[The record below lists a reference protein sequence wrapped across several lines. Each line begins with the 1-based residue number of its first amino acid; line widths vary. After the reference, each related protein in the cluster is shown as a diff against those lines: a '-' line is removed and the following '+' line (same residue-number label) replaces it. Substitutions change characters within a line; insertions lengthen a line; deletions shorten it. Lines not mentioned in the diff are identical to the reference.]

1 MVKRLLIDAT
11 HNEEVR
17 VAVVSNNSLEEF
29 DSETAN
35 KRLTKGNIYL
45 ARVIRVEPSLQAAF
59 VEYNNGRHGFLPF
72 AEIHPD
78 YYRIPIADRQN
89 IVESMAMESE
99 AETGIDSDFD
109 FNNSEATEITTS
121 ENENNADTNINA
133 SSQQAFEGQSEFEIN
148 QSETGSIQLDQTITD
163 DLPLVEQHVVLEDV
177 DFVPNSDFSKPL
189 EDELSSETTK
199 VAVKKKSP
207 GRKKT
212 IAESAG
218 FQDKKVSKAV
228 VKKKTKSKK
237 TDIKA
242 DDESLS
248 EELHIEPRAVES
260 VGFPEISTTEAIQID
275 LISVET
281 NAITES
287 TNDKLSRESMTE
299 ELAPVQSE
307 SGPTLEESV
316 ENEQEQEF
324 ESEIG
329 GEDTIGEDDVD
340 TDTSAEINEKR
351 NLRYRY
357 KIQEVIKR
365 RQIMLVQVVKEE
377 RGNKGASLT
386 SYLSLPGRYCVL
398 MPNSGHRI
406 GGVSRKISDNDDRR
420 RLRSLMKE
428 FEIPEGMSLIVRT
441 AGQERNK
448 SEIKRDYEYLL
459 RVWDE
464 IREKT
469 MTSSAPELVY
479 AEGDLIKRAIRDIY
493 DRDVEEVLIEGE
505 ESYKV
510 AKNFMKSL
518 IPSHAKKVKLYKD
531 PLQPIFHR
539 FSVEEQIEKMHQP
552 VVNLPSGGSIV
563 INHTEALVAIDVNS
577 GKSTRERNIDDTALK
592 TNLEAAAEI
601 GRQLRLRD
609 IGGIVVIDFID
620 MHDNA
625 NIASVERK
633 VRDALKSDRARIQVG
648 RISQFGLLE
657 LSRQRLRPSI
667 LESHSILCTHCHGT
681 GLVRSV
687 DSLALQTL
695 REIER
700 IVISGTSYEILVTVP
715 AGVDLFLLNQK
726 RNALVA
732 IEERYGVSIHIT
744 NSIDMISPNFTIEVL
759 SERPR
764 TLKIISDSGLKLSE
778 TDDLENTEED
788 DSDDELANTSEAEKE
803 DPALAARR
811 KSRRNNNR
819 RRRNNRRA
827 MQDGAENQS
836 DDTSEN
842 ASDAPSA
849 NVSETS
855 EVHNTNED
863 GNRRPRHNHAPRQ
876 RPDMANAEH
885 VDSTPLVSE
894 SPPSD
899 LSDESTS
906 PDADKTQE
914 RRHKTARGRRH
925 PYQRRQHNK
934 GPHNSTEPNSIE
946 KKIFEPKVAEP
957 RILDGQIAPD
967 AFSTSTKRPAE
978 LDKISRQ
985 PNENRKVDSVDGIA
999 GNPSL
1004 KKKDEPKKSKNWLR
1018 RFLDS

>member
-35 KRLTKGNIYL
+35 KKLTKGNIYL
-45 ARVIRVEPSLQAAF
+45 ARVVRVEPSLQAAF

-78 YYRIPIADRQN
+78 YYRIPVADRQSL
-89 IVESMAMESE
+89 VESMAL
-99 AETGIDSDFD
+99 
-109 FNNSEATEITTS
+109 
-121 ENENNADTNINA
+121 ENEVQANLASDTSDDNSDASGTSSVEEKLIESDLNADTSSVTEKAIEPDLNA
-133 SSQQAFEGQSEFEIN
+133 ESN
-148 QSETGSIQLDQTITD
+148 QEKAAEPIKVVATKTKHTPKVVPAETLSAPSVDLDQTPTLENELEAEATKRTD
-163 DLPLVEQHVVLEDV
+163 
-177 DFVPNSDFSKPL
+177 S
-189 EDELSSETTK
+189 
-199 VAVKKKSP
+199 KKKSP
-207 GRKKT
+207 PKKT
-212 IAESAG
+212 MAESTG
-218 FQDKKVSKAV
+218 IKIKRISKAV
-228 VKKKTKSKK
+228 NGKKEKAESEDDAETVPVIAEPIAETDSITAIDSSAPKANTTKTS
-237 TDIKA
+237 
-242 DDESLS
+242 
-248 EELHIEPRAVES
+248 VES
-260 VGFPEISTTEAIQID
+260 IEVTATSNSKNVQAASTTTEAASEISTSDDQ
-275 LISVET
+275 
-281 NAITES
+281 
-287 TNDKLSRESMTE
+287 
-299 ELAPVQSE
+299 
-307 SGPTLEESV
+307 LE
-316 ENEQEQEF
+316 F
-324 ESEIG
+324 DSEIG
-329 GEDTIGEDDVD
+329 GEDTIGSDDVENASVVES
-340 TDTSAEINEKR
+340 TEKR

-448 SEIKRDYEYLL
+448 SEIRRDYEYLL
-459 RVWDE
+459 RVWDD

-469 MTSSAPELVY
+469 IISSAPELVY

-531 PLQPIFHR
+531 SLQPIFHR

-552 VVNLPSGGSIV
+552 VVTLPSGGSIV

-592 TNLEAAAEI
+592 TNLEAAAEV

-620 MHDNA
+620 MHDSA

-657 LSRQRLRPSI
+657 LSRQRLRPSL
-667 LESHSILCTHCHGT
+667 LESHSVTCPHCLGS

-695 REIER
+695 RELER
-700 IVISGTSYEILVTVP
+700 TIISGNAYEILVTVP
-715 AGVDLFLLNQK
+715 LGVDLFLLNQK
-726 RNALVA
+726 RNAIVA

-744 NSIDMISPNFTIEVL
+744 SAHSMMSPNFSIDVQ
-759 SERPR
+759 SERAR
-764 TLKIISDSGLKLSE
+764 TLKIVSDTGLKTASSA
-778 TDDLENTEED
+778 DDLQSST
-788 DSDDELANTSEAEKE
+788 DSDDTSDETTEAAETGEDTANTLK
-803 DPALAARR
+803 R

-819 RRRNNRRA
+819 RRRNNRRMTQEGMA
-827 MQDGAENQS
+827 DEAAVFETTDENSNVAAEETNSGDSQKDSQEHQNRPRQHRVKAESAESETTTSESETVQTDEGSQDGER
-836 DDTSEN
+836 T
-842 ASDAPSA
+842 
-849 NVSETS
+849 
-855 EVHNTNED
+855 
-863 GNRRPRHNHAPRQ
+863 
-876 RPDMANAEH
+876 
-885 VDSTPLVSE
+885 
-894 SPPSD
+894 
-899 LSDESTS
+899 
-906 PDADKTQE
+906 E
-914 RRHKTARGRRH
+914 RRHKNTRGRRH

-934 GPHNSTEPNSIE
+934 GLHNSAESNVIE
-946 KKIFEPKVAEP
+946 KKIFEPKPLEP
-957 RILDGQIAPD
+957 RLLDGQIVSD
-967 AFSTSTKRPAE
+967 AFPAKNTAVIEKIARPQHDSRKAEAPESGSGTTPPKKRE
-978 LDKISRQ
+978 
-985 PNENRKVDSVDGIA
+985 
-999 GNPSL
+999 
-1004 KKKDEPKKSKNWLR
+1004 EPKKSKNWLR

>member
-35 KRLTKGNIYL
+35 KKLTKGNIYL
-45 ARVIRVEPSLQAAF
+45 ARVVRVEPSLQAAF

-78 YYRIPIADRQN
+78 YYRIPVADRQSL
-89 IVESMAMESE
+89 VESMALENE
-99 AETGIDSDFD
+99 AQPDISSNDDAEDSDTSTD
-109 FNNSEATEITTS
+109 NQDTENANNGIA
-121 ENENNADTNINA
+121 ENNELIQDAEPSKENKVKPAKAKSAEVAADKAVIA
-133 SSQQAFEGQSEFEIN
+133 PEAIS
-148 QSETGSIQLDQTITD
+148 
-163 DLPLVEQHVVLEDV
+163 LERT
-177 DFVPNSDFSKPL
+177 P
-189 EDELSSETTK
+189 SETTP
-199 VAVKKKSP
+199 AP
-207 GRKKT
+207 DL
-212 IAESAG
+212 ESEQA
-218 FQDKKVSKAV
+218 A
-228 VKKKTKSKK
+228 
-237 TDIKA
+237 
-242 DDESLS
+242 L
-248 EELHIEPRAVES
+248 
-260 VGFPEISTTEAIQID
+260 
-275 LISVET
+275 
-281 NAITES
+281 
-287 TNDKLSRESMTE
+287 
-299 ELAPVQSE
+299 
-307 SGPTLEESV
+307 V
-316 ENEQEQEF
+316 ENEQQAETTKRVDGKKKAGAKKTMAESTGIKIKRISKTVHTKKAKAEPEDVTETTPALLEPSVEADVTATIDLNTTNAVTETAETFTPEITKEVSAITDLSTEAMVENAVSDEQEVLDEQAISDEQNEF
-324 ESEIG
+324 VSEIG
-329 GEDTIGEDDVD
+329 GEDTIGTDDIENA
-340 TDTSAEINEKR
+340 SFIESNEKR

-448 SEIKRDYEYLL
+448 SEIRRDYEYLL
-459 RVWDE
+459 RVWDD

-469 MTSSAPELVY
+469 IISSAPELVY

-531 PLQPIFHR
+531 SLQPIFHR

-552 VVNLPSGGSIV
+552 VVTLPSGGSIV

-592 TNLEAAAEI
+592 TNLEAAAEV

-620 MHDNA
+620 MHDSA

-657 LSRQRLRPSI
+657 LSRQRLRPSL
-667 LESHSILCTHCHGT
+667 LESHSVTCPHCLGS

-695 REIER
+695 RELER
-700 IVISGTSYEILVTVP
+700 TIISGNAYEILVTVP
-715 AGVDLFLLNQK
+715 LGVDLFLLNQK
-726 RNALVA
+726 RNAIVA

-744 NSIDMISPNFTIEVL
+744 STHSMMSPNFTIEVQ

-764 TLKIISDSGLKLSE
+764 TLKIVADSSFKIASSA
-778 TDDLENTEED
+778 DLQSNT
-788 DSDDELANTSEAEKE
+788 DSDDEIEPTTETEETNE
-803 DPALAARR
+803 DTLSAAKR

-827 MQDGAENQS
+827 TQEGTLNETISEGADEINNAAVEN
-836 DDTSEN
+836 
-842 ASDAPSA
+842 
-849 NVSETS
+849 
-855 EVHNTNED
+855 EV
-863 GNRRPRHNHAPRQ
+863 PLK
-876 RPDMANAEH
+876 AEH
-885 VDSTPLVSE
+885 
-894 SPPSD
+894 
-899 LSDESTS
+899 
-906 PDADKTQE
+906 QE
-914 RRHKTARGRRH
+914 RRHHSKQHHVKSERIQSDATLSESDTVQTDDSTQDAGEKNERKQKNTRGRRH

-934 GPHNSTEPNSIE
+934 GLHVSTEPSIVE
-946 KKIFEPKVAEP
+946 KKIFEPKLIEP
-957 RILDGQIAPD
+957 RLLDGQMVAGTFP
-967 AFSTSTKRPAE
+967 TKNTTVIEKTVRP
-978 LDKISRQ
+978 Q
-985 PNENRKVDSVDGIA
+985 HENRKIETSESGPNA
-999 GNPSL
+999 TTP